1 MRDYLKNFSG
11 SYRDKIPVFMRT
23 LREHVLDIPY
33 GQDELEDIKSRN
45 EMMIHYDYTNARL
58 NRRIKAT
65 IKYQQ
70 EAHKR
75 LQGIL
80 SPKEIDG
87 LFAYGNGMILR
98 GGYDAADRCHVI
110 VLAAAIWILDQLNL
124 QGDLQKAYPYIPEVD
139 DDEVLC
145 HPVMHPQYDDELI
158 CGMVK
163 LLLYRNHDAF
173 GGLGTMEYL
182 AVNYDVAVTS
192 YYSTDEIIYSTPTD
206 YANNR
211 GAYFMTRV
219 TDDLGIIKSRN
230 SYTNDNVE
238 DSLANNCWYW
248 LRSPGVYQNV
258 AAIVS
263 YSGLI
268 RFSGGMVD
276 YAHGGI
282 RPAMWVNLED
292 GEN

>member
-1 MRDYLKNFSG
+1 MPYHADGSEATWETSDIRAWLNGEFLETAFTDEERSHIASVTVHTEDNSIKGASG
-11 SYRDKIPVFMRT
+11 GNDT
-23 LREHVLDIPY
+23 
-33 GQDELEDIKSRN
+33 QDSIFL
-45 EMMIHYDYTNARL
+45 
-58 NRRIKAT
+58 
-65 IKYQQ
+65 
-70 EAHKR
+70 
-75 LQGIL
+75 L
-80 SPKEIDG
+80 SFE
-87 LFAYGNGMILR
+87 
-98 GGYDAADRCHVI
+98 
-110 VLAAAIWILDQLNL
+110 
-124 QGDLQKAYPYIPEVD
+124 E
-139 DDEVLC
+139 
-145 HPVMHPQYDDELI
+145 
-158 CGMVK
+158 
-163 LLLYRNHDAF
+163 
-173 GGLGTMEYL
+173 TMEYL